1 LILVVYSE
9 TAVLAPLETLNTN
22 LNYQILDNFVGK
34 MTDSTSKF
42 LLNNTSSN
50 INIIPSNAIP
60 DGLLLILINNNNNVN
75 ILLFSINQ

>member
-60 DGLLLILINNNNNVN
+60 DGLLLIFTNNNNVN

>member
-1 LILVVYSE
+1 MILVVYSE

-60 DGLLLILINNNNNVN
+60 DGLLLILINNNNVN

>member
-60 DGLLLILINNNNNVN
+60 DGLLLILINNNNVN

>member
-1 LILVVYSE
+1 MILVVYSE

-60 DGLLLILINNNNNVN
+60 DGLLLIFTNNNNVN